1 MTAVGPTARFYELEG
16 VTFDLS
22 DICEQLRHGIEV
34 RNRSSMKRLHKCS
47 FVGTTAVGFLVS
59 SGIVPNR
66 SKAVSLGRILQEKGY
81 IRHVTDQSKFK
92 DAQVYFRFYKDEDAN
107 HASLDEV
114 SLGTW
119 GQPGVS
125 AEGKTWGFAP
135 HTAHNSLVLDFK
147 FAEFLEAE
155 LHAPSVSRRA
165 AALEQLRTRVR
176 EQVRPDCP
184 GWEAQKPIS
193 RTDARGQFVRTKVW
207 GRTRPRGNFTN
218 LKTEGAIGVSPKEF
232 MENFLDLNK
241 RHQMDGEGGAKTD
254 GTIVEALYTP
264 PVTQKDSDEGNSSLL
279 GLLSPALPKP
289 PPNRETIAA
298 AAAESNPNPNT
309 EGGYGVAAPEEP
321 EPKSSDTPAFTSLR
335 PPQAWGAVDL
345 SSCPENMSIANLGRD
360 VKLEETLSH
369 LGGRMNEAG
378 NVEECML
385 CTKPFDKTDTRD
397 LHDCPS
403 CGSICCSFCCSKR
416 VFEVNLQNELRVC
429 IHCYQESSRIKH
441 PVGTLAYASSKN
453 KGHMDF
459 LSMSEIRQALE
470 DEANMEANAVD
481 EAVAATGGEE
491 RPSGVESDEEEDE
504 LTEAPP
510 PPPPI
515 PITEPKKPALKS
527 AIVAVEPPI
536 QEEPLEEE
544 EPEVEEMPKAV
555 GFGAPPVQKKAIGFA
570 PPPVDAKPKKKK
582 ASGGVRFTPSVDG
595 GEGGT
600 GAVAAKIAASK
611 EVNKWATCKQ
621 CGARVKRTLEAIEL
635 HDETC
640 EATQVA
646 STTRTISAATPK
658 QSTWGGG
665 LFKGSSNKG
674 SSGGGGLSASAHGF
688 LSSLGGSSH
697 GNSESEGGGRF
708 LLGGVG
714 RVVPESALPEKQ
726 LNALLKSTCRIV
738 FRTREGD
745 PTVTSPRQVCALQDS
760 FMDADT
766 GLCCVYEISVR
777 HRRVAAESPDHVTAE
792 VLFMAHAA
800 RPHPTHPE
808 KGALLT
814 VVSQVDAKSKSK
826 WLSSVFGQENNYCQ
840 MGGLDV
846 LNELASAEAEAVV
859 LQENEGGGQVSE
871 EDTQHKVTLADFDL
885 MTVLGRGGFGKVM
898 QVKHKETGKIYAM
911 KIFKKNELRK
921 RRQVERTK
929 TERDILCSVRHP
941 YIVQL
946 SYAFQ
951 NATKLYMVMDFVQGG
966 DFFTFMRKF
975 GKLRESWVQLYIC
988 EIALALQHLHEL
1000 DVVYRDLKP
1009 ENVLM
1014 DGTGHVK
1021 LTDFGLS
1028 RSFDGRPALPEDLP
1042 AALNDAA
1049 AGETKPGEPA
1059 PTNLISRSYCGT
1071 EQYMAPEMLLQRGH
1085 GRVVDWWCLGLLM
1098 HEMLTGRHPFQQ
1110 AAHYDT
1116 LRAMVTSEPM
1126 IDPRVSPTARALIR
1140 RLLIKDPR
1148 RRLGAQ
1154 RGAWIELRPH
1164 PFFNG
1169 LEWDKVVK
1177 REVAAPYV
1185 PVVSGETGTENFED
1199 VFTREKPIDSV
1210 VETPSN
1216 KKGLF
1221 GGMFGSKG
1229 KYVEEEDKD
1238 FEGFS
1243 YHGDQ
1248 KSILDE

>member
-1 MTAVGPTARFYELEG
+1 M
-16 VTFDLS
+16 
-22 DICEQLRHGIEV
+22 
-34 RNRSSMKRLHKCS
+34 
-47 FVGTTAVGFLVS
+47 
-59 SGIVPNR
+59 
-66 SKAVSLGRILQEKGY
+66 
-81 IRHVTDQSKFK
+81 
-92 DAQVYFRFYKDEDAN
+92 
-107 HASLDEV
+107 
-114 SLGTW
+114 
-119 GQPGVS
+119 
-125 AEGKTWGFAP
+125 
-135 HTAHNSLVLDFK
+135 
-147 FAEFLEAE
+147 
-155 LHAPSVSRRA
+155 
-165 AALEQLRTRVR
+165 
-176 EQVRPDCP
+176 
-184 GWEAQKPIS
+184 
-193 RTDARGQFVRTKVW
+193 
-207 GRTRPRGNFTN
+207 
-218 LKTEGAIGVSPKEF
+218 
-232 MENFLDLNK
+232 NK
-241 RHQMDGEGGAKTD
+241 RHQAGGSGAKSD
-254 GTIVEALYTP
+254 GTIVEAIYTP
-264 PVTQKDSDEGNSSLL
+264 TTTKELTSSSLL

-289 PPNRETIAA
+289 PSQTSTEEASD
-298 AAAESNPNPNT
+298 SNQ
-309 EGGYGVAAPEEP
+309 GAEEP
-321 EPKSSDTPAFTSLR
+321 EIPEPEKAEEPAFTDLR
-335 PPQAWGAVDL
+335 PPPAWGAVNL

-369 LGGRMNEAG
+369 LGGRMHQG
-378 NVEECML
+378 NVDECML
-385 CTKPFDKTDTRD
+385 CAKPFDATDTRD

-470 DEANMEANAVD
+470 DEANAEANAEVNG
-481 EAVAATGGEE
+481 EVSGMVTTMTGNVAPVSAA
-491 RPSGVESDEEEDE
+491 SDDYDEEQEEFDE
-504 LTEAPP
+504 PP
-510 PPPPI
+510 PPPPPPLPVNSQ
-515 PITEPKKPALKS
+515 PIKPALKGS
-527 AIVAVEPPI
+527 TMVLTEPIEPIIAETEEVEPV
-536 QEEPLEEE
+536 
-544 EPEVEEMPKAV
+544 VEEMDAEEVQPSV
-555 GFGAPPVQKKAIGFA
+555 GFGPPPVKKSIGFAAPPV
-570 PPPVDAKPKKKK
+570 DKPKKKG
-582 ASGGVRFTPSVDG
+582 GGVRFTPSVDG

-611 EVNKWATCKQ
+611 ESNKWATCKQ
-621 CGARVKRTLEAIEL
+621 CGQRVKRTLEAIEL

-646 STTRTISAATPK
+646 STTRTVSAASSKP
-658 QSTWGGG
+658 SWGGS
-665 LFKGSSNKG
+665 LFGSSKSSSG
-674 SSGGGGLSASAHGF
+674 SSSISASAHGL
-688 LSSLGGSSH
+688 LSSLGVSGH
-697 GNSESEGGGRF
+697 GDKDSENSRF
-708 LLGGVG
+708 LLGGVA
-714 RVVPESALPEKQ
+714 RVAPESALPEKQ
-726 LNALLKSTCRIV
+726 LNALLKSSCRIV

-745 PTVTSPRQVCALQDS
+745 PTVTNPRQVCALQDS
-760 FMDADT
+760 FVDSNT

-777 HRRVAAESPDHVTAE
+777 HRRVAAESGDHVTAE

-800 RPHPTHPE
+800 RPHPSHPD

-814 VVSQVDAKSKSK
+814 VVSQVDAKAKSK
-826 WLSSVFGQENNYCQ
+826 WLSSVFGQETNYGE

-846 LNELASAEAEAVV
+846 LNELASAEAEAVD
-859 LQENEGGGQVSE
+859 LTPDNGDGQTSGASATPE
-871 EDTQHKVTLADFDL
+871 HKVSLADFDL

-898 QVKHKETGKIYAM
+898 QVKHKATGEVYAM

-966 DFFTFMRKF
+966 DFFTFMRKI
-975 GKLRESWVQLYIC
+975 GKLKESWVQLYIC

-1014 DGTGHVK
+1014 HGNGHVK

-1028 RSFDGRPALPEDLP
+1028 RSFDKRPALPEDLAP
-1042 AALNDAA
+1042 ALNDAA
-1049 AGETKPGEPA
+1049 NKGEDGKPKEA
-1059 PTNLISRSYCGT
+1059 VATNLTTRSYCGT

-1169 LEWDKVVK
+1169 LDWDKVMK
-1177 REVAAPYV
+1177 YEVAAPYI
-1185 PVVSGETGTENFED
+1185 PPTSGETGTENFED

-1210 VETPSN
+1210 S
-1216 KKGLF
+1216 L
-1221 GGMFGSKG
+1221 
-1229 KYVEEEDKD
+1229 
-1238 FEGFS
+1238 
-1243 YHGDQ
+1243 
-1248 KSILDE
+1248 IL